1 MLFPFTPS
9 KAWRVTGLAV
19 ALLGLGA
26 TATAQTRVL
35 FVGNS
40 FTHGQYAPAL
50 NYNAAAI
57 TDVNYGLPATNPRA
71 HDAGMQAAFGGVPGI
86 FKKFTTQAGLNYDVH
101 IEAVSGKSLE
111 FHHTSALSVIAQ
123 PGWDKVVL
131 QEQSTR
137 PTPTNRGGN
146 RQLFYT
152 YSTLLEQ
159 AIHGASPAAQVYL
172 YGTWARPDFTYPAGS
187 RYAGLPID
195 SMAQD
200 LRKSYQQAF
209 ITNGRYAA
217 VAPVGD
223 AWLRAITAD
232 VATRNPYTP
241 DPSKINLWAS
251 DQVHASKWGSYLSA
265 LVLFYQL
272 TNVDP
277 RTLGAS
283 EQAAADLGI
292 TPAQAVALQQI
303 AYQQVAAPTLATA
316 KPAAAPEVAVFPNP
330 ATNQLTVQLG
340 GLTGPVGTVR
350 ATLLNMLGQVVTQH
364 NGSGSTLKV
373 ELAGVAPGVYLLRLQ
388 TAVGVSSRRVEVQ
401 R

>member
-1 MLFPFTPS
+1 MLFSFTPL
-9 KAWRVTGLAV
+9 KARRLTGLAAV
-19 ALLGLGA
+19 LVGLSA
-26 TATAQTRVL
+26 TASAQTRVL

-57 TDVNYGLPATNPRA
+57 TDVNFGLPSTNPRA
-71 HDAGMQAAFGGVPGI
+71 HDAGMQDAFGGVPGI
-86 FKKFTTQAGLNYDVH
+86 FKKFTTQAGLNYEVT

-200 LRKSYQQAF
+200 LQKSFKQAF
-209 ITNGRYAA
+209 VTNGRYAA

-223 AWLRAITAD
+223 AWMRAITAG
-232 VATRNPYTP
+232 VAIRNPYTP
-241 DPSKINLWAS
+241 DASKINLWAS

-265 LVLFYQL
+265 LVLFQQL

-277 RTLGAS
+277 RTLGAN

-292 TPAQAVALQQI
+292 TPTDAVTLQQI
-303 AYQQVAAPTLATA
+303 AYQQVTSPTTATA

-340 GLTGPVGTVR
+340 GLAGPVGTVR
-350 ATLLNMLGQVVTQH
+350 ATLLNMLGQVVTEQR
-364 NGSGSTLKV
+364 GSGSTLKV
-373 ELAGVAPGVYLLRLQ
+373 GLAGVAPGVYLLRLQ
-388 TAVGVSSRRVEVQ
+388 TAVGVSSSRVEVKQ
-401 R
+401 

>member
-1 MLFPFTPS
+1 MLFSSTPFKT
-9 KAWRVTGLAV
+9 RRLTGLAAV
-19 ALLGLGA
+19 LVGLSA
-26 TATAQTRVL
+26 TASAQTRVL

-57 TDVNYGLPATNPRA
+57 TDVNFGLPSTNPRA
-71 HDAGMQAAFGGVPGI
+71 HDAGMPDAFGGVPGI
-86 FKKFTTQAGLNYDVH
+86 FKKFTTQAGLNYEVT

-223 AWLRAITAD
+223 AWMRAITQG
-232 VATRNPYTP
+232 VAMRNPYTP
-241 DPSKINLWAS
+241 DAGKINLWAS

-265 LVLFYQL
+265 LVLFQQL

-283 EQAAADLGI
+283 EQAATDLGI
-292 TPAQAVALQQI
+292 TPTDAVALQQI
-303 AYQQVAAPTLATA
+303 AYQQVTSPTLATS
-316 KPAAAPEVAVFPNP
+316 KPAAAPEVAIFPNP
-330 ATNQLTVQLG
+330 ATDQLTVQLG

-350 ATLLNMLGQVVTQH
+350 ATLLNMLGQVVTEQR
-364 NGSGSTLKV
+364 GSGSTLKV
-373 ELAGVAPGVYLLRLQ
+373 GLAGVTPGVYLLRLQ
-388 TAVGVSSRRVEVQ
+388 TAVGVSSSRVEVKQ
-401 R
+401 